1 MSELLTTTPEGS
13 YVYRKNEALN
23 ETSDSGRSRTC
34 YHACAINFY
43 KQINPPDLNRIFF
56 GK

>member
-1 MSELLTTTPEGS
+1 MSKHLATTPEGS
-13 YVYRKNEALN
+13 YVYRKNGALN

-43 KQINPPDLNRIFF
+43 KHTNPPDLKMRV
-56 GK
+56 